1 MQEESTQNT
10 PRRRSN
16 LQRTEEMRARL
27 LAAAREVFVE
37 KGYSEASTPDI
48 VKRAEV
54 TRGALYHHFKD
65 KSALFAS
72 VVEAETNQ
80 LAADINA
87 RTSDTID
94 PGQALRIGT
103 EAYFASMTVP
113 GRCQLLLVDG
123 PAVLGPSE
131 LSRLHAKGG
140 RSTLVQGLETARP
153 DLPSEDVNALAVAL
167 SAAYDRAA
175 FAICEGEAA
184 EPYIRALTG
193 LVLSSMRP

>member
-103 EAYFASMTVP
+103 
-113 GRCQLLLVDG
+113 
-123 PAVLGPSE
+123 
-131 LSRLHAKGG
+131 
-140 RSTLVQGLETARP
+140 
-153 DLPSEDVNALAVAL
+153 
-167 SAAYDRAA
+167 
-175 FAICEGEAA
+175 
-184 EPYIRALTG
+184 
-193 LVLSSMRP
+193 